1 MIPIQPIQP
10 TTKESAFFEKARHH
24 LNRKELAPDKPPGSR
39 RHTPH
44 AEFLKCLHL
53 YALGLIGKDDLL
65 LLVRGIFCYG
75 HAPKAGSNYGPTDPS
90 VEKIAAELIKDFE
103 EVSLWCISQQF
114 LAHEILTSNEFP

>member
-1 MIPIQPIQP
+1 MIPLQPVQP

-53 YALGLIGKDDLL
+53 FAIGILCREDLL
-65 LLVRGIFCYG
+65 LLLRGLFCYG
-75 HAPKAGSNYGPTDPS
+75 HAPKAGSNGGSSHPAISKT
-90 VEKIAAELIKDFE
+90 ANELIKEFE
-103 EVSLWCISQQF
+103 EVSF
-114 LAHEILTSNEFP
+114 GHTH